1 MSGFA
6 FNAPS
11 TTENAEILNDEFFPN
26 ITLDQV
32 RKGVRFDGSITNE
45 RLKDS
50 IIDAMLE
57 VNKQLK
63 SLKQKA
69 NRINDLAT
77 SMIDGIADTEH
88 QYRKAIY
95 SAVSADINEKYQSYD
110 SSEAGQK
117 RAEELKRTIDEQR
130 RNLRWAIRD
139 LLGINRCTVDLI

>member
-11 TTENAEILNDEFFPN
+11 TTENAEIKNDDFFPN

-32 RKGVRFDGSITNE
+32 RKGVRLDGSVTNE

-50 IIDAMLE
+50 IINAMLE

-63 SLKQKA
+63 SLKLKA
-69 NRINDLAT
+69 NQLNELGT
-77 SMIDGIADTEH
+77 LVIDGIPDTEH
-88 QYRKAIY
+88 HYRKAIY
-95 SAVSADINEKYQSYD
+95 SCVSSDINEKYQSYD

-117 RAEELKRTIDEQR
+117 KAEELKRTIGEQR